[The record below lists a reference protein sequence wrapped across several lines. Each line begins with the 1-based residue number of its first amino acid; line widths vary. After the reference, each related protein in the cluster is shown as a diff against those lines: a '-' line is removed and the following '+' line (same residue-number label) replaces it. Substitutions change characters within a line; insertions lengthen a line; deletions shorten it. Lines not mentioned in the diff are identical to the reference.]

1 METIL
6 LCSDL
11 DRTLIPNGAQPESAQ
26 ARPLLNRLADYPK
39 LRLGYVS
46 GRDKRLVQ
54 QAISE
59 YHLPQPDF
67 VIGDVGTT
75 LYRVRGSD
83 WLVDSDWQHHIGK
96 DWNGLTRDGIAAL
109 LIDHSSRELWL
120 QPPEKQNTHKLSYF
134 TEPDIDSKKLTEDLN
149 TVLQANSVS
158 ANLIWSRDEAENC
171 GLLDILPASAN
182 KLEAIRFLI
191 EQEGIEERRTVF
203 AGDSGNDLDAL
214 TSGLQAILVKNA
226 ADDVRRQAVAAVERN
241 KMSDRLYLA
250 SGDLFSL
257 NGNYSSGVIEGL
269 AHFFPEILAW
279 LEQSD

>member
-26 ARPLLNRLADYPK
+26 ARPLLNRLADYPN
-39 LRLGYVS
+39 LLLGYVS

-96 DWNGLTRDGIAAL
+96 DWNGLTRDDIAAL

-191 EQEGIEERRTVF
+191 EQEGIEESRTVF

-241 KMSDRLYLA
+241 KMGDRLYLA
-250 SGDLFSL
+250 RGDLFSL

-269 AHFFPEILAW
+269 THFFPEILAW

>member
-11 DRTLIPNGAQPESAQ
+11 DRTLIPNGVQPESTQ
-26 ARPLLNRLADYPK
+26 ARPLLNRLADYPG

-59 YHLPQPDF
+59 YQLPQPDF

-75 LYRVRGSD
+75 LYRLRNNE
-83 WLVDSDWQHHIGK
+83 WQVDADWQHHIGK
-96 DWNGLTRDGIAAL
+96 DWNGLTRENIAEL
-109 LIDHSSRELWL
+109 LTDHSTRDLWL
-120 QPPEKQNTHKLSYF
+120 QPPEKQNTYKLSYF
-134 TEPDIDSKKLTEDLN
+134 TDPETDSKRLKEDLN
-149 TVLQANSVS
+149 AVLQANSVN
-158 ANLIWSRDEAENC
+158 ANLIWSRDEAENR
-171 GLLDILPASAN
+171 GLLDILPSSAN

-191 EQEGIEERRTVF
+191 QQEGIEQNRTVF

-226 ADDVRRQAVAAVERN
+226 AEDVRRQAVTDLQQ
-241 KMSDRLYLA
+241 KKLSDRLYLA
-250 SGDLFSL
+250 RGNLFSL
-257 NGNYSSGVIEGL
+257 NGNYAAGVIEGL
-269 AHFFPEILAW
+269 THFFPEILSW
-279 LEQSD
+279 LKEPE

>member
-26 ARPLLNRLADYPK
+26 ARPLLSRLADYPG

-54 QAISE
+54 QAITE
-59 YHLPQPDF
+59 YQLPLPDF

-75 LYRVRGSD
+75 LYRLKND
-83 WLVDSDWQHHIGK
+83 EWHVDAAWQQHIGK
-96 DWNGLTRDGIAAL
+96 DWNGLTREKLAEL
-109 LIDHSSRELWL
+109 LANQSSRELWL
-120 QPPEKQNTHKLSYF
+120 QPPEKQNTYKLSYF
-134 TEPDIDSKKLTEDLN
+134 TDPETDSKRLKEDLKA
-149 TVLQANSVS
+149 VLQANSVS
-158 ANLIWSRDEAENC
+158 ANLIWSRDEAENR

-191 EQEGIEERRTVF
+191 RQEGIEESQTVF

-226 ADDVRRQAVAAVERN
+226 AEDVRRQAVAALQQ
-241 KMSDRLYLA
+241 KKISDRLYVA
-250 SGDLFSL
+250 RGNLFSL
-257 NGNYSSGVIEGL
+257 NGNYASGVIEGL
-269 AHFFPEILAW
+269 THFFPEILTW
-279 LEQSD
+279 LKELD